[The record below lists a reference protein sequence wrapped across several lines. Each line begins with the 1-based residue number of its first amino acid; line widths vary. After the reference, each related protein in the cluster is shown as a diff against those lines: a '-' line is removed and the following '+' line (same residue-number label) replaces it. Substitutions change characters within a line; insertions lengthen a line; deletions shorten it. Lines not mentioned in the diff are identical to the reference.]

1 MPTPR
6 QLKIAVYSFGYG
18 GNGGIKSQHPDVS
31 QWLLGTLPQAAK
43 DERISNIVYAD
54 MADTPIT
61 MCRNQAVLE
70 ARDVGADVCVMIDSD
85 MQPDM
90 DLGQPDVV
98 PFWDTAF
105 DFIYN
110 NYDKGPHVVAAPYGG
125 GPPHENVFVFQ
136 WTNQQSDH
144 FDDADLNLSQY
155 TREQAFQMAGIQ
167 PCAALPTGL
176 IMYDMRVFE
185 LTEPKDATETPWFY
199 YEWGSKEVPAKYAAS
214 KASTEDVTATRD
226 MSLAGVIQL
235 GYNPVHVAWSSWAGH
250 WKPKCVGRPR
260 LINSDFVGKKF
271 TRIVRDRLP
280 SHISRQ
286 VVDFPVPSAL
296 PHHGNGREREP
307 GHPQSHRRWD
317 SNQDVLDEQAIEEL
331 LIHTLEKGVPGDV
344 VELGCNKGLT
354 SVALQKIMA
363 LLSPNKQLHV
373 YDSFQG
379 MPEWTEEDK
388 GTKAGIERGKLRVGP
403 QDVRNNFLK
412 AELSMPVIHEGWV
425 KDVLPHELP
434 EQIVFALIDVDLYE
448 PTLACLCAVYDRLAP
463 DAICIIHDYENT
475 NITGAKKAVDEFFK
489 ERYGVAVRNSGCTS
503 VYFKKPLKAIQD
515 NESEGVAIDSVVVGN
530 VTYNLQNIQDENA
543 IDELLQTVL
552 DAGIPGD
559 VVELGC
565 NAGNT
570 SVRMAKVMGG
580 ECDKAHHVFDSFQ
593 GMPEWTKEDE
603 GTDEFM
609 LPGSVKVS
617 PRDVQNNFA
626 SNNLPQPVIH
636 EGWLKDTLPHEL
648 PEQIAFAFI
657 DVDLYEPTLACLC
670 AVYDRLAPGAICM
683 IHDYISENITGT
695 KIAVDEFFKERYGV
709 PVTKAGCTSV
719 YFIKPQPQAEEASHD
734 EAAIESDSADSGD
747 AGAGN
752 RTLAQTVQ

>member
-18 GNGGIKSQHPDVS
+18 GNGGIKAQHPDVS
-31 QWLLGTLPQAAK
+31 QWLLRTLPPAAK
-43 DERISNIVYAD
+43 DKRISDIVYAD

-90 DLGQPDVV
+90 DLGEPDVV

-185 LTEPKDATETPWFY
+185 LTEPKDATESPWFY
-199 YEWGSKEVPAKYAAS
+199 YEWGSQEFPAKYAAS

-260 LINSDFVGKKF
+260 LINSEFVSKKF
-271 TRIVRDRLP
+271 TRIVRERLP

-307 GHPQSHRRWD
+307 VHPPTHRRRD
-317 SNQDVLDEQAIEEL
+317 HNQDVLDEQAIEEL
-331 LIHTLEKGVPGDV
+331 LIHTLK
-344 VELGCNKGLT
+344 T
-354 SVALQKIMA
+354 
-363 LLSPNKQLHV
+363 
-373 YDSFQG
+373 
-379 MPEWTEEDK
+379 
-388 GTKAGIERGKLRVGP
+388 
-403 QDVRNNFLK
+403 
-412 AELSMPVIHEGWV
+412 
-425 KDVLPHELP
+425 
-434 EQIVFALIDVDLYE
+434 
-448 PTLACLCAVYDRLAP
+448 
-463 DAICIIHDYENT
+463 
-475 NITGAKKAVDEFFK
+475 
-489 ERYGVAVRNSGCTS
+489 
-503 VYFKKPLKAIQD
+503 
-515 NESEGVAIDSVVVGN
+515 
-530 VTYNLQNIQDENA
+530 
-543 IDELLQTVL
+543 
-552 DAGIPGD
+552 GIPGD